1 MEVGDHG
8 HETVCPQSQDL
19 HASNNWRTLCFIC
32 LFVLTADSVIL
43 YVIYG
48 VKHRSL
54 RWSLDYLVSFLA
66 ITDLVSTLVGVPI
79 PIIAYMQ
86 GFWPGSCTSGAN
98 QSFSTFNITC
108 KLFYL
113 FLVWG
118 RLSTMFIITMMCIER
133 FLAITRPFVH
143 REIVTAGRLRKCV
156 YGIWTSMFV
165 YSLLPILNI
174 GHVKLHWNVHLD
186 AGETTTSSDPPYF
199 FCFMDYSD
207 LDVKQSSG
215 LGNLIYSIIFVL
227 FGCISLTIVITCVFF
242 ICRILLVRRP
252 RFNATS
258 SKKPTS
264 ASKTYSVKAPDAT
277 DEDQN
282 TVKNKVV
289 GKPSILDK
297 SKSFLAKRRPQIKKF
312 EPEELQFI
320 ALMLMIAGVFYITFL
335 PTMVLVISNIAGH
348 GLSENFTFWSMRL
361 TSFIVVVNPLIYGL
375 SNKIYRVGC
384 LYVLKSCA
392 GFFCCKKIPVPER
405 LGPRKLISTR
415 HRLTPVEKAAQDFI
429 IAASHNKGEA
439 IAKTFVGKMKVG
451 VEGRRLET
459 LIESSKE
466 QEHCPP
472 QPRRSVVNFRTGT
485 YLRETSQDL
494 KHADLFF
501 NSLNFNFSG
510 SAFSFRVPTKPK
522 PRSLKQS
529 NSSPATGS
537 STESLMVCNGKQQ
550 PDSLILNN
558 LIATQTSLYVATG
571 KYQETFFGVVSEAAK
586 LAGLGST
593 VFVNHQTSP
602 VSRNHHTSSLSDVE
616 PGFVEKQPAPTKG
629 YLRKGLR
636 EKLALKAEQARLQV
650 QKLERM
656 ASKEEETVNEG
667 VNVDSGVGSD
677 TLGGTDSFE
686 SVGTGCGPDVDHG
699 GDSDQDII

>member
-1 MEVGDHG
+1 MVSFSNTSDNSDK
-8 HETVCPQSQDL
+8 CPENINSHVNMSSGL
-19 HASNNWRTLCFIC
+19 TLVVVYIAVLSFNSLII
-32 LFVLTADSVIL
+32 FVIF
-43 YVIYG
+43 G

-405 LGPRKLISTR
+405 LAQKKYKSSRSLEVVLDDND
-415 HRLTPVEKAAQDFI
+415 LT
-429 IAASHNKGEA
+429 AASN
-439 IAKTFVGKMKVG
+439 
-451 VEGRRLET
+451 
-459 LIESSKE
+459 
-466 QEHCPP
+466 
-472 QPRRSVVNFRTGT
+472 
-485 YLRETSQDL
+485 TSQL
-494 KHADLFF
+494 
-501 NSLNFNFSG
+501 
-510 SAFSFRVPTKPK
+510 
-522 PRSLKQS
+522 
-529 NSSPATGS
+529 
-537 STESLMVCNGKQQ
+537 
-550 PDSLILNN
+550 
-558 LIATQTSLYVATG
+558 
-571 KYQETFFGVVSEAAK
+571 
-586 LAGLGST
+586 
-593 VFVNHQTSP
+593 
-602 VSRNHHTSSLSDVE
+602 
-616 PGFVEKQPAPTKG
+616 
-629 YLRKGLR
+629 
-636 EKLALKAEQARLQV
+636 V
-650 QKLERM
+650 Q
-656 ASKEEETVNEG
+656 
-667 VNVDSGVGSD
+667 
-677 TLGGTDSFE
+677 TDSFSRPPGKGVPRALNGGIPRALNKTVSARVMGSAGRE
-686 SVGTGCGPDVDHG
+686 KCNMARVQSTVSCGV
-699 GDSDQDII
+699 